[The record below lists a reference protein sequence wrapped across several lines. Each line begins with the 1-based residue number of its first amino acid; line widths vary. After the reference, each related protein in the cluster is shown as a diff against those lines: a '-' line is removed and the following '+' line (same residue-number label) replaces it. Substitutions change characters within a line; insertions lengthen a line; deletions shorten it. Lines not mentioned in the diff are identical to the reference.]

1 MKTPRIDDLNLDA
14 VNDRFASL
22 RTELSTEH
30 ARAMGLRGRGWYV
43 AASRCTLALQPLPKK
58 ERFTHLAA
66 ATAVEDTMARPAA
79 IGCASMAVAS
89 LPKVR

>member
-1 MKTPRIDDLNLDA
+1 MKTPRIDA
-14 VNDRFASL
+14 VNDRFAFL

-30 ARAMGLRGRGWYV
+30 ARAMRGRGRYV
-43 AASRCTLALQPLPKK
+43 AASRTLPLPKCK
-58 ERFTHLAA
+58 EAKVIHSFAA
-66 ATAVEDTMARPAA
+66 AAAVEDTMARSAA